1 MQAVEQVLK
10 RCAPGDSSRGLPQA
24 SLILR
29 HPWGKESLHSHI
41 SLVPDSLSPG
51 QCFWQDNGPSKDVH
65 ILIFKFYPHVAL
77 YVWERE
83 SRLQTKL
90 GRYSANMKIGRI
102 SWIIQVVP
110 ASSQGSLKVEVG
122 GQRARVGAI

>member
-51 QCFWQDNGPSKDVH
+51 QCFGQDNGPSKDVH

-90 GRYSANMKIGRI
+90 GR
-102 SWIIQVVP
+102 
-110 ASSQGSLKVEVG
+110 
-122 GQRARVGAI
+122 